1 MSTRRAGFTLIEL
14 LVVIAI
20 IAILAAILF
29 PVYARIKEK
38 GRQIVCLSNLKQLGI
53 AAMVYVEDSDGA
65 YPSHSPTFHVT
76 TWEPS
81 PHDIRTLLDPYVKS
95 DPMWQCPSDNRG
107 WYASYRN
114 SYWWN
119 YTLSGAVV
127 APGSQYNIA
136 EPWSSPLKTSMIA
149 RPSNLQMVQD
159 NWVATHTSGQ
169 QGVWR
174 WNICY
179 ADGHA
184 KFTKYI
190 KASWDYNFYYPRT
203 PCELER
209 NPPPPP

>member
-1 MSTRRAGFTLIEL
+1 MNSRRDRGFTLIEL

-29 PVYARIKEK
+29 PVYARMKEK
-38 GRQIVCLSNLKQLGI
+38 AMRIVCLSNLKQLGL
-53 AAMVYVEDSDGA
+53 AVMVYVEDHDGT
-65 YPSHSPTFHVT
+65 YPSHSPGFHVT
-76 TWEPS
+76 TWEPK
-81 PHDIRTLLDPYVKS
+81 PHDIRSILDPYVKAES
-95 DPMWQCPSDNRG
+95 MWQCPSDSHG
-107 WYASYRN
+107 WYAAYKN

-136 EPWSSPLKTSMIA
+136 EPWSGPLKTALITK
-149 RPSNLQMVQD
+149 PSNLQMLQD
-159 NWVATHTSGQ
+159 NWVATHSKGERPY
-169 QGVWR
+169 R
-174 WNICY
+174 WNVCF

-203 PCELER
+203 PCELEAD
-209 NPPPPP
+209 PPPAP